1 MKSGS
6 NNRKKLKSYTIC
18 EMQSVSHAKTSIYF
32 RCYKTD
38 SMLITRLENT
48 KPEDAQDWIFQS
60 IYLYILYKCNPLRVI
75 NSYFSHMWCSHII
88 ILFPPSDLNE
98 NSYLGRPQPTKSSYL
113 FTWFYYCHMNNF
125 YNGISNKTSKKNV
138 SANIPHSF
146 LSHPF
151 LTFYY
156 TTVMWIMMVENP

>member
-75 NSYFSHMWCSHII
+75 NSYFSHMWWSHII
-88 ILFPPSDLNE
+88 ILFPPLDLDKS
-98 NSYLGRPQPTKSSYL
+98 SYPSLLQPTKSSYL
-113 FTWFYYCHMNNF
+113 FTWLIIAICIIFMMELAT
-125 YNGISNKTSKKNV
+125 KLQK
-138 SANIPHSF
+138 
-146 LSHPF
+146 
-151 LTFYY
+151 
-156 TTVMWIMMVENP
+156 IM